1 MDLVSS
7 LPAFVVVAVVSISA
21 SPGPAM
27 ALVPTHP
34 ASRAGWWGSFTEGLL
49 VMLANPKAAV
59 FMVVFYPQFVPPGRP
74 LFTTTAVL
82 AVLQVALEC
91 VLYLTLAT
99 AVARAGAW
107 LRKPWIR
114 RRLEAVTGTVL
125 IGLGVRLAISQ

>member
-1 MDLVSS
+1 VLIVLGLRAWHAAWRGVPKADE
-7 LPAFVVVAVVSISA
+7 
-21 SPGPAM
+21 
-27 ALVPTHP
+27 PTHP

-91 VLYLTLAT
+91 VLYLSVAT
-99 AVARAGAW
+99 VVARAGAW
-107 LRKPWIR
+107 LRKPRIR

-125 IGLGVRLAISQ
+125 IGSGMRVAIIQ